1 MGGGKILEKCDYEK
15 WRDSLLHKD
24 HHVKLNTLKPHYSPK
39 HALEM
44 MKEKAGGK
52 ADLAYEVNINL
63 NIDPKLPGHDLRG
76 VFLLPHGSGKWSNVA
91 ALTSDPDLTISA
103 LAVGAKCAG
112 DIAPML
118 VNGHV
123 PLDCIHRVVITP
135 EFREACCRK
144 SNRLA
149 KQLKMRKLTPNK
161 TTRTVVDPEDFV
173 DAVFKHAS
181 GKYFKFKPTT
191 DGIITVNVGRVGIQT
206 VDQAIENLQ
215 EVLRHLYAMQPRDFG
230 TGPRAKRRNKHKYV
244 LGIHVGV
251 NSVGTVPLDLRKTL
265 GDYQDVDP
273 IYHDLEKKNPKQRA
287 MLIQLEDAD
296 QYPMPMHPPEEPF
309 RTKED
314 KIWDTYFD
322 PNW

>member
-1 MGGGKILEKCDYEK
+1 LEKCDYEK
-15 WRDSLLHKD
+15 WRDHLLHKD
-24 HHVKLNTLKPHYSPK
+24 QHVKLNTMKPHYAPK

-44 MKEKAGGK
+44 MREKADGQG
-52 ADLAYEVNINL
+52 DLAYEVNVNL
-63 NIDPKLPGHDLRG
+63 NIDPKLPGQELKG

-103 LAVGAKCAG
+103 LAVGAHCAG

-118 VNGHV
+118 LNGHV
-123 PLDCIHRVVITP
+123 NLEYIHRVVITP

-149 KQLKMRKLTPNK
+149 KQLKLRKLTPNQ
-161 TTRTVVDPEDFV
+161 TTRTMVDPEDFV
-173 DAVFKHAS
+173 DSVFKHAT
-181 GKYFKFKPTT
+181 GKYFKFKCTT
-191 DGIITVNVGRVGIQT
+191 DGIVTVNIGRVGLQT
-206 VDQAIENLQ
+206 VDQAIENLR
-215 EVLRHLYAMQPRDFG
+215 EVLRHLYALQPRDFG
-230 TGPRAKRRNKHKYV
+230 TGPRAKRKNRNKYV

-273 IYHDLEKKNPKQRA
+273 IYRNLDRKNRPLK
-287 MLIQLEDAD
+287 LPVIQTLDANMN
-296 QYPMPMHPPEEPF
+296 PTPVPLPTPL

-314 KIWDTYFD
+314 NIWKDYFR
-322 PNW
+322 PNMD